1 MLVNAL
7 SETSIYQ
14 SAHYSH
20 STKGRHVVATGHLTA
35 TAASTIVDELFH
47 PDSGFADYNIVF
59 LNPSPPSDAMKKL
72 LKTSQH
78 AHRVLYLQGSWA
90 SQQVRCTPS
99 YCSTRD
105 TMLTPGFCN
114 LTQH

>member
-1 MLVNAL
+1 
-7 SETSIYQ
+7 
-14 SAHYSH
+14 
-20 STKGRHVVATGHLTA
+20 VVATGHLTA

-90 SQQVRCTPS
+90 SQQVCCTNPD
-99 YCSTRD
+99 CGTTGNTVLGKVATACALHPVCAQWRPA
-105 TMLTPGFCN
+105 L
-114 LTQH
+114 